1 MVRSAGKNRDTY
13 DTVNT
18 PLAITLNTATYTTV
32 LSPEPNRLGY
42 TITNDNAQ
50 DVFVKE
56 KAAGDPDSADRGFT
70 IFKRSVY
77 ESPESPVAIGEISCK
92 AASGSPSVLVME
104 K

>member
-1 MVRSAGKNRDTY
+1 MARNTGKNRDTY
-13 DTVNT
+13 DTVNA
-18 PLAITLNTATYTTV
+18 PLAITLNTATYTTT
-32 LSPEPNRLGY
+32 LSANPDRLGY

-50 DVFVKE
+50 DIFVKE

-77 ESPESPVAIGEISCK
+77 ESPDSPVAIGEISCK
-92 AASGSPSVLVME
+92 AVSGSPSILVTE